1 MSKTRKVKVIMTRYY
16 SKQVEV
22 EVDVDEN
29 IKGENLKDYLTE
41 DEETVNEIDN
51 QFDYLLAEK
60 SLNLSIDDDEYEFLD
75 EENNF
80 GGHL

>member
-29 IKGENLKDYLTE
+29 IKGEDLKDYLTE
-41 DEETVNEIDN
+41 DEEIDN
-51 QFDYLLAEK
+51 QFDDLLAEK
-60 SLNLSIDDDEYEFLD
+60 SLNLSIDDDKYEFLD